1 LRGIVQLLDRL
12 RNGIDIVAV
21 SRAGAPAGERA
32 LTDRDGAVLIALRLA
47 EAWLGRQH
55 LVIGEVNR
63 LVARAAPHFDQH
75 QRATAA
81 DNQAKTQQGR
91 RPSARAPHC
100 RNIPNSQRCPYS
112 NATQW

>member
-1 LRGIVQLLDRL
+1 MQLLDRL
-12 RNGIDIVAV
+12 RNGVDIVAV

-47 EAWLGRQH
+47 ERRLGRQH
-55 LVIGEVNR
+55 LVIREVNR
-63 LVARAAPHFDQH
+63 LVARAAPHLGQD

-91 RPSARAPHC
+91 RPSARAPHR
-100 RNIPNSQRCPYS
+100 RNIPNSE
-112 NATQW
+112 